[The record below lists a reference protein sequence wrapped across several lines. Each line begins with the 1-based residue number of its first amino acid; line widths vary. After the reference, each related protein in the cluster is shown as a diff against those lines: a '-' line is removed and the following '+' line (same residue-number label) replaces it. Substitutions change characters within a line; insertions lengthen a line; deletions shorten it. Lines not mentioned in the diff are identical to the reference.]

1 MLHHAEHNMVPL
13 LGYNNYIQIL
23 RDRIKAGIFLTQKSR
38 FPNKIKKK
46 EGNCLLERMI
56 RDTIILGTMY
66 VHFIIKYSRSLGENS
81 Y

>member
-1 MLHHAEHNMVPL
+1 MLHHAEHNTVPL

-46 EGNCLLERMI
+46 RRKLFI
-56 RDTIILGTMY
+56 R
-66 VHFIIKYSRSLGENS
+66 END
-81 Y
+81 